1 MNRVFVL
8 GSTKEPL
15 MPCHPA
21 RARELLRK
29 GKAAVFRM
37 EPFTII
43 LLNRA
48 DGDLQEI
55 EFKVDPGSKT
65 SGIALVAS
73 FKKGKTLVWAANLS
87 HRGAAVHANLESRRS
102 LRVGRRGRKTR
113 YRKAR
118 FDNRTRKPN
127 CGGKWL
133 APSIK
138 SRVDNV
144 AVWYGR
150 INRLAPVT
158 VAHIETVRF
167 DMQKMA
173 NPEISGTEYQ
183 QGELAGYEVREY
195 LLEKFKRTC
204 AYCGK
209 KDVPLQIEHIQP
221 KSLGGSDRVSNLAI
235 ACRPCNEKKSAQP
248 LEQFLVAKPDLL
260 KKIKAQARS
269 PLRDAAAVNSAR
281 YALGNEI
288 RAFGLATCFWSGGR
302 TKFNRTA
309 QSYAKDHFTDAACV
323 GENGAAVFIKP
334 GFKPLQIK
342 ATGRG
347 THQTVRTDKYGFPR
361 GKAGRCKRVHGFQTG
376 DLVRLVQPSGKY
388 AGEYVGRLSGI
399 RARGDLDIKAG
410 NQKIT
415 SNYKNFKLIQR
426 SDGYEYSRR
435 EN

>member
-158 VAHIETVRF
+158 VAH
-167 DMQKMA
+167 
-173 NPEISGTEYQ
+173 
-183 QGELAGYEVREY
+183 
-195 LLEKFKRTC
+195 
-204 AYCGK
+204 
-209 KDVPLQIEHIQP
+209 
-221 KSLGGSDRVSNLAI
+221 
-235 ACRPCNEKKSAQP
+235 
-248 LEQFLVAKPDLL
+248 
-260 KKIKAQARS
+260 
-269 PLRDAAAVNSAR
+269 
-281 YALGNEI
+281 
-288 RAFGLATCFWSGGR
+288 
-302 TKFNRTA
+302 
-309 QSYAKDHFTDAACV
+309 
-323 GENGAAVFIKP
+323 
-334 GFKPLQIK
+334 
-342 ATGRG
+342 
-347 THQTVRTDKYGFPR
+347 
-361 GKAGRCKRVHGFQTG
+361 
-376 DLVRLVQPSGKY
+376 
-388 AGEYVGRLSGI
+388 
-399 RARGDLDIKAG
+399 
-410 NQKIT
+410 
-415 SNYKNFKLIQR
+415 
-426 SDGYEYSRR
+426 
-435 EN
+435 